1 MPRADERGF
10 TLIEVIVVLAILAL
24 IAGLVL
30 ARGPQRSAALDMRT
44 ASRAVAGALRAARGR
59 AIATNQRVPVRF
71 DPRAATL
78 RVGAGPARALPAGIG
93 LSVVAAAEQGAAIL
107 FLPDGSS
114 TGGRVELAGEGRR
127 ADVGVDWLTGRVS
140 IADAR

>member
-1 MPRADERGF
+1 M
-10 TLIEVIVVLAILAL
+10 VLAILAL
-24 IAGLVL
+24 VAGLVL

-44 ASRAVAGALRAARGR
+44 ASGAVAGALRVARSR
-59 AIATNQRVPVRF
+59 AIASNQRVPVWF
-71 DPRAATL
+71 DARAATL
-78 RVGAGPARALPAGIG
+78 RVGAGPVRALPDGIG
-93 LSVVAAAEQGAAIL
+93 FSVLAAAEQAAGQGAAIL

-114 TGGRVELAGEGRR
+114 TGGRVELAGRGRR